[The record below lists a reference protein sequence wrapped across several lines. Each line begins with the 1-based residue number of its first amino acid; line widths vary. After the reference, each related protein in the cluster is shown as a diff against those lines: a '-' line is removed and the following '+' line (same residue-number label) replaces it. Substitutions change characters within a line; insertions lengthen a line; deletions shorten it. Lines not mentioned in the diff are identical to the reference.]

1 MAVAQPYP
9 IRHTMAPMQL
19 PHRRIVMVLL
29 CLSLAACGAPAP
41 TPSDEAVATTT
52 AEPTPTPM
60 PSRSAAPPSQ
70 AATPTPVPTL
80 APIAEDPPALA
91 LEPVAS
97 GLADPIGIATG
108 PDGWLLVQ
116 EQSGRVIAVE
126 LASGATSV
134 ALDLTDRVLG
144 GGERGLLGLV
154 LHPGWPDDGRAFV
167 HYSDRNGDTVLSEFR
182 SPDAA
187 GTPPSFDA
195 GSERVLLTVDQPFS
209 NHNGGQ
215 LAFGPDGH
223 LWFGLGDGGSGGDP
237 MGNGQNPD
245 ALLGKV
251 LRLDVDGVPAGD
263 AAYAIPEDNPFAG
276 GGAPEAYLIGLRNPW
291 RFSFDRATDELW
303 IADVGQNAYEEIDR
317 LDPVADAGANLGWNR
332 MEASHCYLSGCS
344 MDGLLLP
351 VAEYGRD
358 LGCSV
363 TGGHVY
369 RGAAIDGLAGWY
381 LFSDYCSGLL
391 FGVRSDAGI
400 PAPGESAMGPRILL
414 ETGANVTSFG
424 EDAGGELYLV
434 DVASGT
440 LYRIVAAS

>member
-1 MAVAQPYP
+1 
-9 IRHTMAPMQL
+9 MAPMEL
-19 PHRRIVMVLL
+19 PSRRIVALL
-29 CLSLAACGAPAP
+29 MGLSLAACGAPAP
-41 TPSDEAVATTT
+41 TPSEEGFPTAT
-52 AEPTPTPM
+52 AEPTPTPIPSSSPPA
-60 PSRSAAPPSQ
+60 PSRAP
-70 AATPTPVPTL
+70 TPTPLPTL
-80 APIAEDPPALA
+80 APIADDPPALA
-91 LEPVAS
+91 LEAVAG

-116 EQSGRVIAVE
+116 EQNGRVIAVE

-144 GGERGLLGLV
+144 GGERGLLGLA
-154 LHPGWPDDGRAFV
+154 LHPDWPDDGRAFV
-167 HYSDRNGDTVLSEFR
+167 HYSDRNGDTVLSEFP
-182 SPDAA
+182 SADANGA
-187 GTPPSFDA
+187 PPRLDA
-195 GSERVLLTVDQPFS
+195 GSERVLMTVDQPFS

-237 MGNGQNPD
+237 MGNGQNPN
-245 ALLGKV
+245 ALLGKI
-251 LRLDVDGVPAGD
+251 LRLDVSAPGGDAGYGVPD
-263 AAYAIPEDNPFAG
+263 DNPFVDG
-276 GGAPEAYLIGLRNPW
+276 GGAPEAYLVGLRNPW

-317 LDPVADAGANLGWNR
+317 LDPVADAGANLGWNH

-344 MDGLLLP
+344 MDGLVQP

-369 RGAAIDGLAGWY
+369 RGAAINGLTGWY
-381 LFSDYCSGLL
+381 LFSDFCSGLL
-391 FGVRSDAGI
+391 FGVRSDAPI
-400 PAPGESAMGPRILL
+400 PAAGEAAQSPRILL

-424 EDAGGELYLV
+424 EDADGELYLV
-434 DVASGT
+434 DVGSGT